1 MEGDPLQV
9 NILLTRRSILKL
21 ITIVFLIFIKGEYVM
36 RVEDGSS

>member
-9 NILLTRRSILKL
+9 NILLTRKSILKL